1 MPSAANGGASNV
13 RGTPCRIDCPV
24 SWDSSIS
31 PALTASTRSCSS
43 SLPKHNGKFAA
54 PPAKQEN
61 AYVKPAERVDVDSL
75 FVHREMCKADCGGS
89 ILQRLN
95 LCSQR
100 REEFY
105 GTRFSAGG
113 RKILSGKIQVVYK
126 SRRIEMKEVKRP
138 ERTAPDRATKEN
150 EGELVDFHR
159 PAPDH
164 PERCRFNIP
173 GHCVSGRQDME
184 VTFSLNA

>member
-1 MPSAANGGASNV
+1 M
-13 RGTPCRIDCPV
+13 
-24 SWDSSIS
+24 
-31 PALTASTRSCSS
+31 
-43 SLPKHNGKFAA
+43 PKHNGKFAA
-54 PPAKQEN
+54 LPAKQEN

-75 FVHREMCKADCGGS
+75 FAHREMCKADCGGS

-138 ERTAPDRATKEN
+138 ERTARTEQRKRMKANWWIFTDPLRTTPKDADSIYPDIASVVVRTW
-150 EGELVDFHR
+150 R
-159 PAPDH
+159 
-164 PERCRFNIP
+164 
-173 GHCVSGRQDME
+173 
-184 VTFSLNA
+184 